1 MLQAAT
7 SLNAVL
13 SDRANELLVSVQRE
27 YGKDV
32 WSGGYNKL
40 SRVTQLVTK
49 QVALWNLPEGS
60 DVNVLFVFEFVLEYS
75 LMTLRRGN
83 ACAKFFNSTNIENG
97 ENGGWTAA
105 TCVKAFLVH
114 HLLRLATSAAE
125 KEAEMMD
132 PSKDT
137 KDFLLPKKNTKEA
150 LEKVWLP
157 LKYDYQNPKAAKTH
171 VQAQEEEVQQE
182 ADEDVDDDD
191 MDHLKDVTGHL
202 PKSGKLAVELVR
214 DLFEAEHE
222 ASVKKL
228 LKEVDPAKALMESQ
242 DSKNELAKCF
252 KSSVMGLMS
261 GMNPVSSG
269 APPVSL
275 RALVRRVSNPDEED
289 SRKEQERQK
298 IWSQAQALRK
308 KKAQLALWSA
318 KTSDSLRS
326 LLDKMTGVG
335 QFDKGAINQCHR
347 LWVISADLAHEAKGS
362 WNRAPAL
369 KEETLQSVFE
379 CLKKFPMKEFDMLV
393 AFDGCVPD
401 NRATLRG
408 GMDEEG
414 KLLEFII
421 LFNNRPRQ
429 ARQRKIFC
437 GSAKLEVGTMKLWTP
452 RVRISVTERSDE
464 YVAPST
470 EASSKTSKKAKKQ
483 TTHDLNCVGVP
494 PATKRP
500 LINGADKSKI
510 FECDEP
516 DGFRGSACPLFW
528 AETKPVSYWQT
539 LLASLQVGQV
549 MDLTPGS
556 GALAEAC
563 LLDDV
568 PYAGVVRD
576 QVHYSWLV
584 NVLDRQCLKLLADRA
599 LARNPWSSAS
609 GLT

>member
-49 QVALWNLPEGS
+49 QVALWNLPEDS

-275 RALVRRVSNPDEED
+275 RALVRRVSNRTRRTAARSKSDRR
-289 SRKEQERQK
+289 SGHKHR
-298 IWSQAQALRK
+298 LCVRK
-308 KKAQLALWSA
+308 KHNW
-318 KTSDSLRS
+318 RS
-326 LLDKMTGVG
+326 GRPKPLTA
-335 QFDKGAINQCHR
+335 F
-347 LWVISADLAHEAKGS
+347 
-362 WNRAPAL
+362 
-369 KEETLQSVFE
+369 
-379 CLKKFPMKEFDMLV
+379 V
-393 AFDGCVPD
+393 AC
-401 NRATLRG
+401 
-408 GMDEEG
+408 
-414 KLLEFII
+414 
-421 LFNNRPRQ
+421 
-429 ARQRKIFC
+429 
-437 GSAKLEVGTMKLWTP
+437 
-452 RVRISVTERSDE
+452 
-464 YVAPST
+464 ST
-470 EASSKTSKKAKKQ
+470 
-483 TTHDLNCVGVP
+483 
-494 PATKRP
+494 R
-500 LINGADKSKI
+500 
-510 FECDEP
+510 
-516 DGFRGSACPLFW
+516 
-528 AETKPVSYWQT
+528 
-539 LLASLQVGQV
+539 
-549 MDLTPGS
+549 
-556 GALAEAC
+556 
-563 LLDDV
+563 
-568 PYAGVVRD
+568 
-576 QVHYSWLV
+576 
-584 NVLDRQCLKLLADRA
+584 
-599 LARNPWSSAS
+599 
-609 GLT
+609 